1 MKIKT
6 GFKLMRVGIQK
17 IVVAV
22 EQRAEEF
29 NGMIRLNETGCFLW
43 ELLEKGAQRGELA
56 EALVAEYGITPESAT
71 ADVDVFF
78 DTLLTN
84 GILEE

>member
-6 GFKLMRVGIQK
+6 GFKLMRVGIQN

-29 NGMIRLNETGCFLW
+29 NGMVRLNESGCFLW
-43 ELLEKGAQRGELA
+43 EQLEKGAQKTELT
-56 EALVAEYGITPESAT
+56 EALVAEYGIPAESAA
-71 ADVDVFF
+71 ADTDAFLN
-78 DTLLTN
+78 TLWTN